1 MKPYG
6 AMRAWISDTDVLV
19 PGQEAELLLKRVVVT
34 SRSFKCAT
42 TQTLPA
48 QLRDASRRS
57 QENVGVIESKYQSND
72 KVCGIP
78 KTCRLHTAK
87 RSVTVQCGAPRINVD

>member
-1 MKPYG
+1 
-6 AMRAWISDTDVLV
+6 MRVWISNADVRV
-19 PGQEAELLLKRVVVT
+19 PGQEAELLLKRAVVT

-57 QENVGVIESKYQSND
+57 QENVGVIESKYQSNV

-87 RSVTVQCGAPRINVD
+87 RSVTVQCRAPRINVD